1 MSVPLIGPGLAK
13 KIKEQVGGVIKA
25 DEWEK
30 LKSKSTEITEQ
41 SLLTD
46 YREDDSV

>member
-1 MSVPLIGPGLAK
+1 MAVPLIGPSLAK

-25 DEWEK
+25 DEWEQ
-30 LKSKSTEITEQ
+30 LKSKSTEVTAQ

-46 YREDDSV
+46 YHEDESS